1 MELKIPPPLW
11 MLLSGTLMWLLS
23 LIDIEEL
30 IIPTALPMT
39 LLFAGAGLGIA
50 LAGVWAFH
58 RARTT
63 VDPLHPERTSTL
75 VDTGIYR
82 ITRNPMY
89 LGMALLLAAW
99 AVHLGHL
106 FAWAGIPFFMTCLS
120 HWQIRPEEQALAKKF
135 GYAWNAYCNRV
146 RRWL

>member
-11 MLLSGTLMWLLS
+11 MLLSATLMWSLS
-23 LIDIEEL
+23 LIEIEEL
-30 IIPTALPMT
+30 IIPNDLPMV
-39 LLFAGAGLGIA
+39 LPFAVAGICTI

-58 RARTT
+58 RAGTT
-63 VDPLHPERTSTL
+63 VNPHHPERTSTI

-89 LGMALLLAAW
+89 LGMALLLVAW

-120 HWQIRPEEQALAKKF
+120 HWQIRPEEQALARKF